1 MMSGAPTMGRVSG
14 RLRLA
19 VAGAVVVTALTA
31 ATAAAAPPGPMAA
44 PAAGPTR
51 PDPGPAT
58 GTPPRGFLLDRGR
71 FTTFTIPG
79 AQATLAYGIN
89 DQGQIVGHSISGPT
103 PLTISGF
110 LRDAPG
116 APHRDQP
123 ARRRRHRALR
133 HQQPRPDRGPR
144 RQPLGPDPAQPTDPA
159 PMGRIA

>member
-79 AQATLAYGIN
+79 AQVTLAYGIN
-89 DQGQIVGHSISGPT
+89 DQGRIVGHSISGLPT
-103 PLTISGF
+103 APTISGF
-110 LRDAPG
+110 LRDARGRLTAINRPG
-116 APHRDQP
+116 VAATAPFDINN
-123 ARRRRHRALR
+123 
-133 HQQPRPDRGPR
+133 RGQIVGVAGNP
-144 RQPLGPDPAQPTDPA
+144 
-159 PMGRIA
+159 